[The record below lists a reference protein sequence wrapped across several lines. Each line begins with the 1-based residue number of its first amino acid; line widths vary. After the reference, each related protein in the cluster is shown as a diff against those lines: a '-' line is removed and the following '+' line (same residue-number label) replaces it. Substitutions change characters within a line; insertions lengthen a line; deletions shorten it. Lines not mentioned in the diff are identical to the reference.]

1 MICFPQRDWGIDTI
15 LLQRA
20 LFSVAAG
27 FWLVI
32 GALAMFGIVDLGFGS
47 ANAARVLGLLMLGN
61 GVALGLAGWL
71 SLRGHRLVA

>member
-1 MICFPQRDWGIDTI
+1 MI

-32 GALAMFGIVDLGFGS
+32 GALAIFGIVDLRFGS
-47 ANAARVLGLLMLGN
+47 ANAARVLGILMLGRRDYHPTN
-61 GVALGLAGWL
+61 VLW
-71 SLRGHRLVA
+71 RGAR